1 MADLITNGERLRSVR
16 QKLNDRAAALDA
28 ETSARMAS
36 EQAMLAMISY
46 LRDSVIRLG
55 DDPGFEMPSD
65 YVGPPIVNGTITIS
79 DFSRDKTLFDSGA
92 ALGLNAASVPLS
104 GTATAGAVIQART
117 VTEAGAEVTGWANV
131 ATAAGDG
138 SWSAAVT
145 EARSATWLRPEV
157 RLAAA
162 PDVAATTANR
172 FGVGHVWALW
182 GQSELAGMLIET
194 ATFGEALAADDMV
207 QVLGPTG
214 SPTVA
219 HVTAA
224 NPVTS
229 SVVAMANALHEL
241 APNDKFALVFH
252 CVAGTGWDETFDD
265 SKAGRSWADDLAL
278 HQLATADGQSVGLA
292 SMSWFADPRSQG
304 TTYGEVAHQLM
315 FGRTV
320 AGAPITFPATI
331 DGGWSADWT
340 ADHYW
345 GDIYDYSLTRWLP
358 YGPHR
363 FDITQDMQNAL
374 LKRADGTGDS
384 AIGGIPYCRTAW
396 RDMVAASTEPAL
408 LGLGIEPMSY
418 LNGYANGSAWTDVS
432 HPSRY
437 SEHGKPRWA
446 RHTAIAMA
454 HGSGLANFAVPVFDQ
469 SAWAADG
476 SYFEIWS
483 SAGPITT
490 TRLAKG
496 WAPLDTSF
504 PHWTEV
510 FGFEVNEAPAQNT
523 AIVAGRVRV
532 YPNGPDTRFYQ
543 GDTIAFGR
551 GGAGGY
557 MDTPEDFAADAWANY
572 PIVANSQISGIEGID
587 LRPLPDAAIL
597 ANPITDVRPP
607 AEPVWSITSGDGAA
621 TVVSAP
627 AAPVTPTVT
636 AGDAS
641 ATVTN

>member
-1 MADLITNGERLRSVR
+1 MALSITNGSIRR
-16 QKLNDRAAALDA
+16 NRAA
-28 ETSARMAS
+28 R
-36 EQAMLAMISY
+36 
-46 LRDSVIRLG
+46 
-55 DDPGFEMPSD
+55 
-65 YVGPPIVNGTITIS
+65 PPVTGGTITIG
-79 DFSRDKTLFDSGA
+79 DFTRDKTLFDSGA
-92 ALGLNAASVPLS
+92 ARGLNAASVPLS
-104 GTATAGAVIQART
+104 GTATAGAVIQARA
-117 VTEAGAEVTGWANV
+117 VTEAGTAVTGWTNI

-138 SWSAAVT
+138 LWSGDLTA
-145 EARSATWLRPEV
+145 ERSATWLRPEV
-157 RLAAA
+157 RLASSPA
-162 PDVAATTANR
+162 VVATTANR

-182 GQSELAGMLIET
+182 GQSELAGILSET
-194 ATFGEALAADDMV
+194 AASGEALAADDMV
-207 QVLGPTG
+207 QVLGPTK
-214 SPTVA
+214 TLAVQ
-219 HVTAA
+219 HVTTAT
-224 NPVTS
+224 PITS
-229 SVVAMANALHEL
+229 SVVAMANALHEI

-252 CVAGTGWDETFDD
+252 CVSGTGWDETFDD
-265 SKAGRSWADDLAL
+265 SKTARSWADDLAL

-304 TTYGEVAHQLM
+304 PTYGEVAHQLM

-320 AGAPITFPATI
+320 AGAPITFPALM
-331 DGGWSADWT
+331 DGKWAPNWT

-374 LKRADGTGDS
+374 LKRSDGTADA
-384 AIGGIPYCRTAW
+384 AIGAIPYCRTAW
-396 RDMVAASTEPAL
+396 RNMVSASTEPAL
-408 LGLGIEPMSY
+408 LDLGIEPMSY
-418 LNGYANGSAWTDVS
+418 LNGYVSGSAWTDIS
-432 HPSRY
+432 HPGRY

-446 RHTAIAMA
+446 RHTALAMA
-454 HGSGLANFAVPVFDQ
+454 QGAGLANFAVPVFDQ
-469 SAWAADG
+469 SAWAPDG
-476 SYFEIWS
+476 SYVEIWS

-490 TRLAKG
+490 TRRAKG
-496 WAPLDTSF
+496 WAPLDNSF

-557 MDTPEDFAADAWANY
+557 MDTPEDFVADAWANY
-572 PIVANSQISGIEGID
+572 PIVANSPISGIEGTD
-587 LRPLPDAAIL
+587 VRPLPDAAIL
-597 ANPITDVRPP
+597 ANPITTARPV
-607 AEPVWSITSGDGAA
+607 AGTWSITASDGSA

-627 AAPVTPTVT
+627 SEPTTPTVI
-636 AGDAS
+636 AGDTS